1 MRSSTLSPQGATH
14 PLFPSQPV
22 PRCFECGD
30 LGFRLADGMPHQCW
44 RVRAN
49 APHNDPNPAALML
62 RRAVDR
68 LFKYG
73 VPIDVQHF
81 EIAKLLTRFSSERPF
96 DKAKTLELH
105 YPMPLRS
112 FMGIVEDLR
121 KVWLLPIGARKHPPS
136 GYWIITDEDAFRE
149 YLETAKTAPITQLST
164 IYRVARANFPVLAGQ
179 LELEL
184 TPEAL
189 TGKTE
194 ENENA

>member
-1 MRSSTLSPQGATH
+1 MQKCTWSPQGVTH
-14 PLFPSQPV
+14 PLFPAQPV

-44 RVRAN
+44 RVRQM
-49 APHNDPNPAALML
+49 PAQRPEPGGTYASSSG
-62 RRAVDR
+62 RSAVQI
-68 LFKYG
+68 G
-73 VPIDVQHF
+73 VPIDAQHF

-105 YPMPLRS
+105 YPMPLRG

-121 KVWLLPIGARKHPPS
+121 KVWLLPIGARKQPPS
-136 GYWIITDEDAFRE
+136 GYWIITDEDAFVNISNGE
-149 YLETAKTAPITQLST
+149 DGTHHSAKHDLPCRPGKL
-164 IYRVARANFPVLAGQ
+164 PVLASQ
-179 LELEL
+179 LELDL